1 MIPRDPRRFMQHGL
15 VMCAALVALACVFSW
30 TGSSELLAQPA
41 PAAPTAQAAP
51 AAAPQAPAAQPA
63 AQPLLQPAPASPSSR
78 PNAAAML
85 DESTGAMPR
94 VIFLFNT
101 SPIINWCILG
111 LSVLS
116 VMMFLYFLLTISS
129 YSLAKASFVDDVK
142 NMVIKRRYDDAAAL
156 CRTHHRMFIA
166 TIIQRCVEN
175 AGKEHSVILDMI
187 DSEGRRRS
195 DIIWN
200 RISYLSDIANIAPML
215 GLLGTVSGMI
225 QAFFVLPSQSA
236 SLDSSALAQAI
247 GAAMSTTLF
256 GLVVA
261 IMTIVFYSIIRS
273 RVTRS
278 LADAEQIIH
287 SVADHIK
294 RGVA

>member
-1 MIPRDPRRFMQHGL
+1 MIPRDSRRFLRHGL
-15 VMCAALVALACVFSW
+15 ALCAALVALTLVFSW
-30 TGSSELLAQPA
+30 TSPGSLMAQAPA
-41 PAAPTAQAAP
+41 PAQTPASQVQPAAGAQAPAVPDAAP
-51 AAAPQAPAAQPA
+51 AGG
-63 AQPLLQPAPASPSSR
+63 LLGR
-78 PNAAAML
+78 NNANTML
-85 DESTGAMPR
+85 DENTGAMPR
-94 VIFLFNT
+94 VIYLFNT

-116 VMMFLYFLLTISS
+116 VMMFLYFFLTISS

-236 SLDSSALAQAI
+236 SIDSGALAQAI